1 MDFMG
6 QSVISAPHRKAE
18 TAMPPAQKS
27 TVPFEVFEA
36 AVDAARGPGGKSPL
50 YRWFRANYDEFYK
63 MWDEGADW
71 PAFVQAFAGLGLT
84 DRKGNPPAL
93 ATARKTWWQVRQD
106 VAKGKARKKGKAAP
120 VLAAGEIAPGVRA
133 VQPLAESGGE
143 KPKAPMQLD
152 LRPSRPRMETPATGS
167 LPSPQTL
174 ASAQAAPPS
183 QIAGQV
189 SSPVTVSAEDLETGT
204 RRLLAQMNAQKV
216 PMPKPV

>member
-1 MDFMG
+1 MG
-6 QSVISAPHRKAE
+6 QSVVSAPDRKEE
-18 TAMPPAQKS
+18 TAMPAQKS
-27 TVPFEVFEA
+27 VPFEVFEA
-36 AVDAARGPGGKSPL
+36 AVDAARGPGGKSAL
-50 YRWFRANYDEFYK
+50 YRWFRANYDEFHK
-63 MWDEGADW
+63 MCDEGADW
-71 PAFVQAFAGLGLT
+71 PAFVQAFAELGLT

-152 LRPSRPRMETPATGS
+152 LRPSRPRMEAPATGP

-183 QIAGQV
+183 QIAGQI
-189 SSPVTVSAEDLETGT
+189 SSPVTVSNEELEADT
-204 RRLLAQMNAQKV
+204 RRLLAQMNAGKV
-216 PMPKPV
+216 PMPRPV